1 MLVINTTKIGQR
13 IALLRKERGF
23 TQEQMAVR
31 LNVTAQAVSKWENGN
46 SLPDTALL
54 PHLANVLE
62 VSIDRLLTGRD
73 LTVKSSPYDKEY
85 EKEEYYWGL
94 EHSSL
99 AEQVINLMKDKSHD
113 KRLLDIGSGE
123 GRDSVYFAKNG
134 FNVDSLELSLPGIEK
149 IKHYS
154 KLADCTV
161 NILHANMIGYEF
173 GDYYDVVYSMG
184 ALQFLPHEQ
193 RQKHFEK
200 YKKYTKIGGYNA
212 HLVFV
217 EKPFIA
223 VAPDWEKTEFFYRS
237 GDLAGYY
244 HDWEII
250 QCGEKIIDCN
260 SANILHQHAMSYII
274 TRKIHSDLN

>member
-1 MLVINTTKIGQR
+1 MINATKIGQR
-13 IALLRKERGF
+13 IVLLRKERGF
-23 TQEQMAVR
+23 TQEQMALR

-46 SLPDTALL
+46 ALPDTALL
-54 PHLANVLE
+54 PFLANVLD

-73 LTVKSSPYDKEY
+73 LMIKSSPYDKEY

-99 AEQVINLMKDKSHD
+99 AEQIVNLMKDKLHY

-123 GRDSVYFAKNG
+123 GRDSIYFAKCG
-134 FNVDSLELSLPGIEK
+134 FSVDSLELSLPGIEK
-149 IKHYS
+149 INHYS

-161 NILHANMIGYEF
+161 NVLHADMIDYEF
-173 GDYYDVVYSMG
+173 GDYYDVIYSMG
-184 ALQFLPHEQ
+184 AIQFLPPEQ

-200 YKKYTKIGGYNA
+200 YKQYTNIGGYHA

-223 VAPDWEKTEFFYRS
+223 MAPDWEKTEFLYRS

-250 QCGEKIIDCN
+250 QCGEQIINCN
-260 SANILHQHAMSYII
+260 SANIPHQHAVSYII
-274 TRKIHSDLN
+274 AKKIDSELK